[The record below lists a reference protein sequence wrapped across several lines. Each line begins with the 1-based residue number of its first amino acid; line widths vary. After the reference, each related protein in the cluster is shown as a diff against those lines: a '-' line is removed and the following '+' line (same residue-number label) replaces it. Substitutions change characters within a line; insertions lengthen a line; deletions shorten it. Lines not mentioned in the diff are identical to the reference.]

1 MCGRFN
7 LTATPEQVKEVF
19 NLPSLFDFQPSYNI
33 TPAQDILAIVQ
44 SDEAIDVNHNNQVV
58 QLFWGLIP
66 SWSKDRKI
74 SQHLINAR
82 AETVSE
88 KPSFRSAF
96 QKRRCLIPATGF
108 YEWQQTGQGK
118 QAYYITRPDHEVF
131 AFAGLWEHWEQ
142 GGETVYSCTIITTSA
157 NQLMQP
163 IHSRMPVIL
172 DPQNYQ
178 HWLNRQSKKDELQ
191 ALLARDAYS
200 TMDTIPVSNWVN
212 NPRHNDVRC
221 IHPVS

>member
-7 LTATPEQVKEVF
+7 HTATPEQVKEAF
-19 NLPSLFDFQPSYNI
+19 KLSSLFDFQSSYNI
-33 TPAQDILAIVQ
+33 TPGQDILAIVS
-44 SDEAIDVNHNNQVV
+44 SDEATDGNQHNQAV
-58 QLFWGLIP
+58 QLYWGLIP

-74 SQHLINAR
+74 SHNLINAR
-82 AETVSE
+82 AETIAE

-96 QKRRCLIPATGF
+96 QKRRCLLPATGF
-108 YEWQQTGQGK
+108 FEWAQSENGK
-118 QAYYITRPDHEVF
+118 QAYHIARPNHQVF

-142 GGETVYSCTIITTSA
+142 GGETVYSCTIITTFA

-172 DPQNYQ
+172 DPQNYAK
-178 HWLNRQSKKDELQ
+178 WLDVQSKKEDLQ

-200 TMDTIPVSNWVN
+200 AMDIIPVSNWVN
-212 NPRHNDVRC
+212 NPRHDDANC
-221 IHPVS
+221 IRPLS